1 MKDLAREIDCL
12 LDVYNNITNDK
23 VSIGS
28 DPLIYLKLVGQY
40 IHSSYSSEWTDTV
53 MSCGSF
59 NIYFKVFKN
68 TEHENRVGIFLK
80 ALENVIK
87 STYHDRV
94 VIDYLDTTNDFTENE
109 IVICRQYHEK
119 MSNMSKQVSRCSFT
133 QENPTS
139 NDNIE
144 TYSNEVNEFND
155 FIKKNS
161 GISTNMKVI
170 EKFNIILRKL
180 SQDMVKPVLKF

>member
-59 NIYFKVFKN
+59 NIYFKVFN
-68 TEHENRVGIFLK
+68 CAVYCTEH
-80 ALENVIK
+80 
-87 STYHDRV
+87 TYPQT
-94 VIDYLDTTNDFTENE
+94 Y
-109 IVICRQYHEK
+109 
-119 MSNMSKQVSRCSFT
+119 CS
-133 QENPTS
+133 Q
-139 NDNIE
+139 
-144 TYSNEVNEFND
+144 
-155 FIKKNS
+155 
-161 GISTNMKVI
+161 
-170 EKFNIILRKL
+170 LH
-180 SQDMVKPVLKF
+180 